1 MGYCLKIGPTKARY
15 KDLISIMQMNIFV
28 SDLGGEGGGDWRWHR
43 SLSPFSLTRSTRYLR
58 VP

>member
-28 SDLGGEGGGDWRWHR
+28 SDLGGEGGGIGGGTG
-43 SLSPFSLTRSTRYLR
+43 LSPPS
-58 VP
+58 P